1 MQIKEMAK
9 RFLVAMLVNRRL
21 TLSGE
26 LIINR
31 SGMESVGKDNS
42 TEILLDEFLN
52 ELSEKFPGLT
62 VKVSEGICDLTIKMF
77 TNYKLIYNVYF
88 YNEFQKTLECYAIKI
103 NDIGNYNL
111 RLNVYGEMAVFSEV
125 EEFRYLNKNSIVSY
139 KISAKQARFI
149 FLQKLRKFLV
159 GKILTTE

>member
-1 MQIKEMAK
+1 MKKPIEVIIICKQ
-9 RFLVAMLVNRRL
+9 
-21 TLSGE
+21 
-26 LIINR
+26 LIGIL
-31 SGMESVGKDNS
+31 EEKY
-42 TEILLDEFLN
+42 EIGFEKQNLD
-52 ELSEKFPGLT
+52 
-62 VKVSEGICDLTIKMF
+62 
-77 TNYKLIYNVYF
+77 F

-111 RLNVYGEMAVFSEV
+111 RLNVYGEMGVFSEV